1 VEQHRSLVSPSAQR
15 KGQTPVSDGTK
26 KSPTQEEIDRLQSLA
41 QAARDYHTTFPAAIR
56 AVEARKIEVMAEL
69 QAAQLGASDPPGR
82 VRGLVQSFRSDKN
95 NSLSD
100 RVDVAMAA
108 EYGRIVRVS
117 SEAERI
123 AKFEAVADT
132 LFDEFGGTPQVY
144 AQYVSLL
151 RTTPPADAARIAA
164 KLQKKPLP
172 EDVKKETER
181 VLAQTSRIGRPVELV
196 MSTLEGERMDFV
208 DPTRPTVVFFW
219 NVWNG
224 IDDLLLPS
232 RLTRP
237 LPAGLRWIFV
247 GLGGKAPDSKTVS
260 GVAAFT
266 GKHCHDPAG
275 LAGSAAATMGIM
287 YAPSI
292 AVLAPGGKLVG
303 IGAVEQLPQ
312 LVEAAR

>member
-1 VEQHRSLVSPSAQR
+1 
-15 KGQTPVSDGTK
+15 
-26 KSPTQEEIDRLQSLA
+26 
-41 QAARDYHTTFPAAIR
+41 
-56 AVEARKIEVMAEL
+56 MAEL